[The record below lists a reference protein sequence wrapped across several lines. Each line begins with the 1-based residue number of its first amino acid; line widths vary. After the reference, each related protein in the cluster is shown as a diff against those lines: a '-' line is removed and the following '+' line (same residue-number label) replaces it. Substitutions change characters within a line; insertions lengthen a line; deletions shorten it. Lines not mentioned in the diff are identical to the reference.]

1 MQRII
6 MHKKTKMKT
15 QEPKG
20 VSIIKK
26 MMEDKKAIH
35 EHIVKGGKLIDLK
48 EKYNF
53 VKPISIAGK

>member
-1 MQRII
+1 

-35 EHIVKGGKLIDLK
+35 EHIVKGGKLVDLK